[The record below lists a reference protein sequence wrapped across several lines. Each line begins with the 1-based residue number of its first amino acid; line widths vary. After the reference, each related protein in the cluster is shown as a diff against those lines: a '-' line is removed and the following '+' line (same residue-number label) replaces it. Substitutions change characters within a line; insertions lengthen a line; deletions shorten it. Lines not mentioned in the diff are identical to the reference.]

1 MEVEGKQGE
10 DQRSTLH
17 SAPLLPLPQGGKNA
31 PYCRLQTLSR
41 SLVLDELE
49 DLDDEAGIRVG
60 GEEHLL
66 RVGNLTEVTEEEIR
80 ISWSVCSTRQEE
92 QEGTNLAST

>member
-1 MEVEGKQGE
+1 
-10 DQRSTLH
+10 
-17 SAPLLPLPQGGKNA
+17 
-31 PYCRLQTLSR
+31 
-41 SLVLDELE
+41 LE

-60 GEEHLL
+60 GEEHFL

>member
-1 MEVEGKQGE
+1 
-10 DQRSTLH
+10 
-17 SAPLLPLPQGGKNA
+17 
-31 PYCRLQTLSR
+31 LQTLSR